1 MNIGQAIVLLIEKY
15 EYAKKQDYIVKK
27 VAWALYQTWKEV
39 DEKEEK
45 QNENLGMFIMV
56 SCRNV
61 VNGIGYDDCL

>member
-15 EYAKKQDYIVKK
+15 EYAKKQDYIIKK

-45 QNENLGMFIMV
+45 QNESNT
-56 SCRNV
+56 C
-61 VNGIGYDDCL
+61 D